1 MITFLPCKRCGN
13 ALSVVKG
20 SVAKCPYCGANTFYM
35 ESIYSF
41 KYHLNV
47 ILQLTSIKKDRNIKD
62 SEIEIRKSLI
72 KSFFYKLYSEFNE
85 YRHFIITKLDNIT
98 IDPIKLN
105 NLIRSAGNFEIIIEE
120 YLLTHLKDETIRKK
134 YQQLRDLAYIIN
146 KSSLGLY
153 FSFLAKN
160 SLYLKKCSEYYR
172 FAEKSYQNIVDFC
185 NITKFE
191 NNHSKLYNRKEIYE
205 ILTEFASILR
215 GILNHNPKY
224 YSDKLELLLVKL
236 NRITAKDFERH
247 TLYDQIES
255 IYQLERDTSVLLEEV
270 KHDTLFISP
279 PVPPEGDII
288 FNTEENLKELN
299 NVKDWI
305 HDISKKYQRYQRNLL
320 KLHSGK
326 FIKYLESYSTKFIDY
341 KNRNLEKFTILLENM
356 ISNAFD
362 TYNSETLEVLNTL
375 SDFIHNNIFNEKIIE
390 RIEIELKDLI
400 KLDEMLKNFINEIF
414 KKPLIRD
421 LKSDYYKKLISF
433 TSNKHSEFDKHI
445 LKCINRMLQEFQEYR
460 SKKILSLEE
469 QKNQFSLEFKPNLQ
483 KLIDLSFNLDKNA
496 LQYPLFID
504 IKLENKVLKKN
515 HSETIKLIVENS
527 NLSEI
532 KDIKIYFFLPNSFQF
547 KRKSTSIR
555 KLKANERRTIKTKI
569 IPTKIGTFL
578 YMVMIEYQYTNKTF
592 WMPSIKLEL
601 KVERDEEI
609 YRYQHYTAL
618 NRNIY
623 RDEVE
628 ASRIFNNLRIS
639 V

>member
-1 MITFLPCKRCGN
+1 MISFLPCKSCGN

-20 SVAKCPYCGANTFYM
+20 SVAKCPYCGENTFYM
-35 ESIYSF
+35 ESISSF
-41 KYHLNV
+41 KYYLNE
-47 ILQLTSIKKDRNIKD
+47 ILMLTSIKKDRNIKN
-62 SEIEIRKSLI
+62 SEIERRKFLI
-72 KSFFYKLYSEFNE
+72 KSFFYKLYSDFNE

-98 IDPIKLN
+98 LDPIKLY

-120 YLLTHLKDETIRKK
+120 YLLTHLKNETIRKK
-134 YQQLRDLAYIIN
+134 YQQLRDLAYIVN

-160 SLYLKKCSEYYR
+160 SSYLEKCSEYYR

-185 NITKFE
+185 NIIKFE
-191 NNHSKLYNRKEIYE
+191 NNNSKLYNRKYIYE
-205 ILTEFASILR
+205 ILTEFALLLR
-215 GILNHNPKY
+215 EILNNNPKY
-224 YSDKLELLLVKL
+224 YSDKLELLLIKL
-236 NRITAKDFERH
+236 NKIKAVEFQKH
-247 TLYDQIES
+247 TLYAQIES
-255 IYQLERDTSVLLEEV
+255 IYQLERDTSVLLEKV
-270 KHDTLFISP
+270 KLDTPFISP
-279 PVPPEGDII
+279 DPLEVDII
-288 FNTEENLKELN
+288 YNTEENLEKLN
-299 NVKDWI
+299 NVKNWI
-305 HDISKKYQRYQRNLL
+305 HDISKKYKRYQRNLL

-390 RIEIELKDLI
+390 KIEIELKDLI

-414 KKPLIRD
+414 KKPLIRN

-504 IKLENKVLKKN
+504 IKLENKSLKKN
-515 HSETIKLIVENS
+515 HSGTIKLIVENS

-532 KDIKIYFFLPNSFQF
+532 KDVKIYFFLPNSFQF
-547 KRKSTSIR
+547 KTKSTSIK
-555 KLKANERRTIKTKI
+555 KLRANERRTIKTKI
-569 IPTKIGTFL
+569 TPTKTGTFL
-578 YMVMIEYQYTNKTF
+578 YMVMIEYMYSNKTF

-601 KVERDEEI
+601 KVESDEEI
-609 YRYQHYTAL
+609 YRYQHYTVL
-618 NRNIY
+618 NTNIY
-623 RDEVE
+623 RDELE

>member
-1 MITFLPCKRCGN
+1 MISHLPCKKCGSG
-13 ALSVVKG
+13 LPIVKG
-20 SVAKCPYCGANTFYM
+20 SIAKCPYCGTNTFYM
-35 ESIYSF
+35 ESMYSF
-41 KYHLNV
+41 KYYLNQ
-47 ILQLTSIKKDRNIKD
+47 ILRLTSIKKDRNIKD
-62 SEIEIRKSLI
+62 SEIERRKSLF
-72 KSFFYKLYSEFNE
+72 KSFFYKLYSDFNE
-85 YRHFIITKLDNIT
+85 YRHFIITKLDNIN
-98 IDPIKLN
+98 IDPIKLY
-105 NLIRSAGNFEIIIEE
+105 NLIRSAGNFELIIEE
-120 YLLTHLKDETIRKK
+120 YLLTHLKNETIRKK

-160 SLYLKKCSEYYR
+160 SSYLEKCSEYYR

-191 NNHSKLYNRKEIYE
+191 NNHSKLCNRKDIYE
-205 ILTEFASILR
+205 ILTEFALILR
-215 GILNHNPKY
+215 GILNNNPKH
-224 YSDKLELLLVKL
+224 YSDKLELLLIKL
-236 NRITAKDFERH
+236 NKITAKEFQKH
-247 TLYDQIES
+247 TLYAQIES
-255 IYQLERDTSVLLEEV
+255 IYQLERETSIFLEKV
-270 KHDTLFISP
+270 KHDTPFLSP
-279 PVPPEGDII
+279 DPPEGDII
-288 FNTEENLKELN
+288 FNTEENLEKLN
-299 NVKDWI
+299 NVKNWI

-326 FIKYLESYSTKFIDY
+326 FIKYLESYCTKFLDY

-362 TYNSETLEVLNTL
+362 SYNSETIEVLNTL
-375 SDFIHNNIFNEKIIE
+375 SDFIYNNIFNEKIIE
-390 RIEIELKDLI
+390 KIEIELKDLI

-414 KKPLIRD
+414 KKPLIRN

-504 IKLENKVLKKN
+504 IKLENKILKKDQ
-515 HSETIKLIVENS
+515 SETIKLIIENS

-532 KDIKIYFFLPNSFQF
+532 KDVKIYFFLPNSFQF
-547 KRKSTSIR
+547 KTKSTSIK
-555 KLKANERRTIKTKI
+555 KLKANEIRTIKTKI
-569 IPTKIGTFL
+569 TPTKTGTFL

-601 KVERDEEI
+601 KVDRDEEI
-609 YRYQHYTAL
+609 YRYQHYTVL
-618 NRNIY
+618 NMSIY
-623 RDEVE
+623 RDELE